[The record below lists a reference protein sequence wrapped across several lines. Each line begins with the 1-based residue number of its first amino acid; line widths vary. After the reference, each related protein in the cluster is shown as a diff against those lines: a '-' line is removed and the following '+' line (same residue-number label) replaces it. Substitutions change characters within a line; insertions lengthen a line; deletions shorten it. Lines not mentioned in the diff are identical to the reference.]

1 MFWTKLT
8 KNICMIVLIA
18 GAIAIVI
25 SAISSMKYSF
35 ISGLTSLVRNSFEAF
50 LTAAGVMILCEI
62 SENIH
67 EMRKK
72 ITGTAADDSNPFGAP
87 AATASST
94 TAAPAAD
101 TWTCECGTTNKGE
114 FCAKCGKPK
123 K

>member
-35 ISGLTSLVRNSFEAF
+35 ISGLSSLVRNSFDAF

-62 SENIH
+62 SENVH

-72 ITGTAADDSNPFGAP
+72 FTGTAADDSNPFGA
-87 AATASST
+87 AATGTSAPASS
-94 TAAPAAD
+94 AAE
-101 TWTCECGTTNKGE
+101 WTCECGATNKGE

>member
-18 GAIAIVI
+18 GAIAIVV
-25 SAISSMKYSF
+25 SAITSMKYSF
-35 ISGLTSLVRNSFEAF
+35 ISGLTSLVRNSFDAF
-50 LTAAGVMILCEI
+50 LGVAGVMILCEI

-72 ITGTAADDSNPFGAP
+72 LTGTVADDSAPFGA
-87 AATASST
+87 TAVSSS
-94 TAAPAAD
+94 APAAD
-101 TWTCECGTTNKGE
+101 TWTCECGAVNKGE
-114 FCAKCGKPK
+114 FCAKCGKAK

>member
-8 KNICMIVLIA
+8 KNICMVVLIA

-72 ITGTAADDSNPFGAP
+72 ITGTSADDSNPFGAP
-87 AATASST
+87 AATAAPT
-94 TAAPAAD
+94 APAAPAATAAD
-101 TWTCECGTTNKGE
+101 EWTCECGATNKGE
-114 FCAKCGKPK
+114 P
-123 K
+123 